1 MFLDDLQ
8 KRFQDMQTKAGAQTV
23 FGDVIELNGRKV
35 IPVASVRYAFGIG
48 GGQGPKR
55 EEKSDRPG
63 GGGGGGGMRIDPV
76 AVIEISEDKLKVQPI
91 VNVTRLAIAG
101 IFLFAWTVFW
111 VSRTVRRVVAS
122 KETAERLR
130 PAAL

>member
-55 EEKSDRPG
+55 EEKREAPG
-63 GGGGGGGMRIDPV
+63 GGGGGGGIRIDPV

-91 VNVTRLAIAG
+91 VNVTHVAIAG
-101 IFLFAWTVFW
+101 MLLSAWTVFW
-111 VSRTVRRVVAS
+111 VTRTIRKVAAS
-122 KETAERLR
+122 KGNGERPR
-130 PAAL
+130 PTEP